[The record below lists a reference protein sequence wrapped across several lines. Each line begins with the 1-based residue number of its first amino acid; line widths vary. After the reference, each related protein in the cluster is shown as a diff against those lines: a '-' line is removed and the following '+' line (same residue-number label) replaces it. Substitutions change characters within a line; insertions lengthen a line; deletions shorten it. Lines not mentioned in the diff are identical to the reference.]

1 MPQDNFRSYL
11 KHAWNAFSNRDPITG
26 SPGDRYPRE
35 GYTDYSPGF
44 TSSQFPDHRRFS
56 PGTDRTLAAAIYSRI
71 ATDAAQ
77 ASFRHVRVDENG
89 TFREEL
95 KTGLNSILTVEA
107 NKDQTARAFMLD
119 FIISILDEGV
129 AAAVPVDT
137 TVDPYITNSYDI
149 LSMRTGKIMGWQ
161 PDRVQVQVYNDRT
174 GNRELLWLDKR
185 TIAIVENP
193 FYNVMNEPNSTLR
206 RLTRKLALLDSID
219 DSIASKKLDLIIQ
232 LPYVVKNK
240 TKQEQAD
247 ERRRQLEEQ
256 LEKSK
261 LGVGYI
267 DGTERVIQ
275 LNRSLENNLMSQVE
289 YLTSMLYSQLGITAE
304 IMNGTA
310 NESTMMN
317 YYKRTIDVILQ
328 AIVDEYKRKFLTKTA
343 RTQGQ
348 SIQFYRDP
356 FSLTPTTVIAD
367 IADKFTRNEILSPN
381 ELRGVVGFMPSSDE
395 AANELRNR
403 NISQSAGMES
413 LPARV
418 GMEDEEGGYDYIDEG
433 ADDVYD
439 EAYDE
444 AYEEP
449 PVG

>member
-1 MPQDNFRSYL
+1 MADNFRSYL
-11 KHAWNAFSNRDPITG
+11 KNAWNVFNNRDPIVGAITNR
-26 SPGDRYPRE
+26 SPNDTYV
-35 GYTDYSPGF
+35 DYAPGF
-44 TSSQFPDHRRFS
+44 TSSYHPDHRKFS
-56 PGTDRTLAAAIYSRI
+56 PGIDRTLAAAIYSRI

-77 ASFRHVRVDENG
+77 ANFRHVRVDENG

-129 AAAVPVDT
+129 AAAVPIDT
-137 TVDPYITNSYDI
+137 SVNPYATNSYDI
-149 LSMRTGKIMGWQ
+149 LSMRTGRIMGWQ

-174 GNRELLWLDKR
+174 GNREQLWLDKR
-185 TIAIVENP
+185 TVAIVENP

-310 NESTMMN
+310 DESTMMN

-444 AYEEP
+444 AYDEP

>member
-11 KHAWNAFSNRDPITG
+11 KHAWNAFNNRDPITG
-26 SPGDRYPRE
+26 VPTNPYPRE

-44 TSSQFPDHRRFS
+44 TSSQYPDRRRFS

-77 ASFRHVRVDENG
+77 ANFRHVRVDENG

-137 TVDPYITNSYDI
+137 TFDPYLTNSYDI
-149 LSMRTGKIMGWQ
+149 LSMRTGKIIGWQ
-161 PDRVQVQVYNDRT
+161 PDRVQVQLYNDRT
-174 GNRELLWLDKR
+174 GNREQLWLDKR

-403 NISQSAGMES
+403 NISQSAGMET

-418 GMEDEEGGYDYIDEG
+418 GMDDEEGGYDYIDEG

-444 AYEEP
+444 EYEEP

>member
-1 MPQDNFRSYL
+1 MAENSFRDYL
-11 KHAWNAFSNRDPITG
+11 KHAWNVFNNKDPVVGALVDNSPQSGHYEYTRG
-26 SPGDRYPRE
+26 YTSYYNPEHKRLSPGI
-35 GYTDYSPGF
+35 
-44 TSSQFPDHRRFS
+44 
-56 PGTDRTLAAAIYSRI
+56 DRTLAAAIYSRI

-77 ASFRHVRVDENG
+77 ANFRHVRVDSNG
-89 TFREEL
+89 TFQSEMN
-95 KTGLNSILTVEA
+95 TGLNNVLKVEA

-129 AAAVPVDT
+129 AAAVPIET
-137 TVDPYITNSYDI
+137 TINPTISGSYDI
-149 LSMRTGKIMGWQ
+149 LSMRTGKLVAWQ
-161 PDRVQVQVYNDRT
+161 PDRVRVQLYNDRS
-174 GNRELLWLDKR
+174 GLREELWLDKSS
-185 TIAIVENP
+185 IAIVENP

-206 RLTRKLALLDSID
+206 RLTHKLSLLDSID

-247 ERRRQLEEQ
+247 ERRKQLEAQ
-256 LEKSK
+256 LENSK

-275 LNRSLENNLMSQVE
+275 LNRSLENNIMSQVE

-317 YYKRTIDVILQ
+317 YYKRTVDVILQ
-328 AIVDEYKRKFLTKTA
+328 AIADEFKRKFLTKTG

-348 SIQFYRDP
+348 SILFHRDP

-381 ELRGVVGFMPSSDE
+381 EVRGVVGFMPSSDE

-403 NISQSAGMES
+403 NISQTAGMES
-413 LPARV
+413 IPAKV
-418 GMEDEEGGYDYIDEG
+418 GEDMEGGMDN
-433 ADDVYD
+433 VYD
-439 EAYDE
+439 VGEEVEE
-444 AYEEP
+444 AYEDP
-449 PVG
+449 YTQGY

>member
-1 MPQDNFRSYL
+1 MADNFRSYL
-11 KHAWNAFSNRDPITG
+11 KNAWNVFNNRDPIVG
-26 SPGDRYPRE
+26 SITNRSPSDTYV
-35 GYTDYSPGF
+35 DYAPGF
-44 TSSQFPDHRRFS
+44 TSSYHPDHRKFS
-56 PGTDRTLAAAIYSRI
+56 PGIDRTLAAAIYSRI

-77 ASFRHVRVDENG
+77 ANFRHVRVDENG

-129 AAAVPVDT
+129 AAAVPIDT
-137 TVDPYITNSYDI
+137 SVNPYATNSYDI
-149 LSMRTGKIMGWQ
+149 LSMRTGRIMGWQ

-174 GNRELLWLDKR
+174 GNREQLWLDKR
-185 TIAIVENP
+185 TVAIVENP

-267 DGTERVIQ
+267 DGTERIIQ

-310 NESTMMN
+310 NEATMMN

-381 ELRGVVGFMPSSDE
+381 ELRGVVGFMPSPDE

>member
-1 MPQDNFRSYL
+1 MADNFRSYL
-11 KHAWNAFSNRDPITG
+11 KNAWNVFNNRDPIVG
-26 SPGDRYPRE
+26 SITNRSPSDTYV
-35 GYTDYSPGF
+35 DYAPGF
-44 TSSQFPDHRRFS
+44 TSSYHPDHRKFS
-56 PGTDRTLAAAIYSRI
+56 PGIDRTLAAAIYSRI

-77 ASFRHVRVDENG
+77 ANFRHVRVDENG

-129 AAAVPVDT
+129 AAAVPIDT
-137 TVDPYITNSYDI
+137 SVNPYATNSYDI
-149 LSMRTGKIMGWQ
+149 LSMRTGRIMGWQ

-174 GNRELLWLDKR
+174 GNREQLWLDKR
-185 TIAIVENP
+185 TVAIVENP

-310 NESTMMN
+310 DESTMMN

>member
-11 KHAWNAFSNRDPITG
+11 KHAWNAFNNRDPITG
-26 SPGDRYPRE
+26 VPTNPYPRE
-35 GYTDYSPGF
+35 SYTDYSPGF
-44 TSSQFPDHRRFS
+44 TSSQYPDHRRFS

-137 TVDPYITNSYDI
+137 TFNPYLTNSYDI
-149 LSMRTGKIMGWQ
+149 LSMRTGKIIGWQ

-174 GNRELLWLDKR
+174 GNREQLWLDKR

-310 NESTMMN
+310 DESTMMN

-418 GMEDEEGGYDYIDEG
+418 GMDDEEGGYDYIDEG
-433 ADDVYD
+433 VYD

-444 AYEEP
+444 GYEEP